1 MVISICKNLFFV
13 FFIATSAFLPG
24 FSQTRNTLS
33 TGSTNRLAIS
43 LSNTMGVTTSAN
55 AASNVDIDNESVLIL
70 DPASEI
76 QDSFNSEGEGLSG
89 DFVVSPEGSSFN
101 ITGMQ
106 AKNNYIIGE
115 GSYFKSTMKSNVSDP
130 SKPIRGEASAALT
143 HNMTL
148 TVDQT
153 NSSFTQAFSQDF

>member
-1 MVISICKNLFFV
+1 MIMSICKNLFIV
-13 FFIATSAFLPG
+13 FFIATSGFLPS

-33 TGSTNRLAIS
+33 TGSTNRLSIS

-55 AASNVDIDNESVLIL
+55 AASNVDINNEATLIL

-76 QDSFNSEGEGLSG
+76 QDNFNSEG
-89 DFVVSPEGSSFN
+89 DSFN
-101 ITGMQ
+101 ITGLQ